1 MITHSPRTRHVFQSR
16 TVCRTQF
23 LWTRRP
29 VRAPNH
35 WMRFLGAAN
44 SPTEPLLP
52 IPCPDAVVLASGSL
66 WTVGSACIGTVFMS
80 CRQLSNLVGS
90 AGCKCTPGDMGEDG
104 DPTQWHVVRPDAHIT
119 TVPMA
124 RAAPL
129 RPCMCACIRRA
140 HHWPLA
146 CRPQQASVRKGSRH
160 HSRPACAGRL
170 PGCGLGAGQ
179 GRCRQGPQGP
189 WGQLVRARVF
199 VCTCQ
204 WRCGGPRR
212 RLSAGRGLHCSW
224 AALRPTR
231 ASTQDSTLATCQHL
245 LSGGWGWLGD
255 EASVDVGTHNDL
267 AVYRSMQQHMYG
279 GVSKE

>member
-140 HHWPLA
+140 HHRLLA
-146 CRPQQASVRKGSRH
+146 CRPQQAQREPAPQQAGVRG
-160 HSRPACAGRL
+160 PAAWVW
-170 PGCGLGAGQ
+170 PGCWPGPLQAGAAGAV
-179 GRCRQGPQGP
+179 GSTC
-189 WGQLVRARVF
+189 ARVF

-231 ASTQDSTLATCQHL
+231 ASTQDSTLATWQHL

>member
-124 RAAPL
+124 RAAP
-129 RPCMCACIRRA
+129 RA
-140 HHWPLA
+140 PLA
-146 CRPQQASVRKGSRH
+146 IGLPAAAGQCAQREPAPQQAGVRG
-160 HSRPACAGRL
+160 PAAWVW
-170 PGCGLGAGQ
+170 PGCWPGPLQAGAAGAV
-179 GRCRQGPQGP
+179 GSTCT
-189 WGQLVRARVF
+189 RARVR
-199 VCTCQ
+199 VYVPVAVWRAAAQAECRAWLALLLGCTEAHARQ
-204 WRCGGPRR
+204 HTRLHTGYMPAPAFRWVGVAGG
-212 RLSAGRGLHCSW
+212 
-224 AALRPTR
+224 
-231 ASTQDSTLATCQHL
+231 
-245 LSGGWGWLGD
+245 
-255 EASVDVGTHNDL
+255 
-267 AVYRSMQQHMYG
+267 
-279 GVSKE
+279 

>member
-140 HHWPLA
+140 HHTA
-146 CRPQQASVRKGSRH
+146 VCAKG
-160 HSRPACAGRL
+160 AGTTAGR
-170 PGCGLGAGQ
+170 
-179 GRCRQGPQGP
+179 
-189 WGQLVRARVF
+189 RARAGCLGVAW
-199 VCTCQ
+199 VLA
-204 WRCGGPRR
+204 RAA
-212 RLSAGRGLHCSW
+212 AGRGRRGRGVNLCARACSCV
-224 AALRPTR
+224 R
-231 ASTQDSTLATCQHL
+231 AS
-245 LSGGWGWLGD
+245 
-255 EASVDVGTHNDL
+255 
-267 AVYRSMQQHMYG
+267 G
-279 GVSKE
+279 GVAGRGAG

>member
-140 HHWPLA
+140 HHWLLA

-189 WGQLVRARVF
+189 CMGSTCARARVR
-199 VCTCQ
+199 VYVPVAVWRAAAQAECRAWLALLLGCTEAHARQ
-204 WRCGGPRR
+204 HTRLHTGYMPAPAFRWVGVAGG
-212 RLSAGRGLHCSW
+212 
-224 AALRPTR
+224 
-231 ASTQDSTLATCQHL
+231 
-245 LSGGWGWLGD
+245 
-255 EASVDVGTHNDL
+255 
-267 AVYRSMQQHMYG
+267 
-279 GVSKE
+279 